1 MSPNTTSYRPPVV
14 PLSVGSFQGQ
24 SIRHTVRLNGTKDWL
39 LIYTLAGSGFY
50 RFSEGE
56 YRSRA
61 GDITLYRPECFH
73 DYQFSP
79 RAQKWDL
86 LYAHFLPRT
95 EWKDWLDWPEIGPG
109 LMRLRL
115 DEADVRQRVVLR
127 LKEMV
132 RSQFLSQ
139 ARKPIFGLN
148 ALEEVLLWCDSINP
162 RLSSSFVDPR
172 VRKSMEF
179 LTTHLAEPFSEEQLA
194 LVSGLSASRLRHLFR
209 AQTGDSPRHFLEEQR
224 LRKAKEL
231 LALSRQTVSEIAT
244 ELGFAS
250 PFYFSLRFKKYTGES
265 PRAFRDRAVGN

>member
-1 MSPNTTSYRPPVV
+1 M
-14 PLSVGSFQGQ
+14 
-24 SIRHTVRLNGTKDWL
+24 
-39 LIYTLAGSGFY
+39 
-50 RFSEGE
+50 
-56 YRSRA
+56 
-61 GDITLYRPECFH
+61 
-73 DYQFSP
+73 
-79 RAQKWDL
+79 

-95 EWKDWLDWPEIGPG
+95 EWEGWLDWPEIGPG

-115 DEADVRQRVVLR
+115 DEAEVRQRVVFR

-139 ARKPIFGLN
+139 ARKQGFGLN
-148 ALEEVLLWCDSINP
+148 ALEEVLLWCDSMNP
-162 RLSSSFVDPR
+162 RRSSSLVDAR

-179 LTTHLAEPFSEEQLA
+179 LTMHLAEPFSEERLA

>member
-1 MSPNTTSYRPPVV
+1 MPPNITSFCSPAA
-14 PLSVGSFQGQ
+14 PLSVGSFQGRT
-24 SIRHTVRLNGTKDWL
+24 IRHTVRLQGTKDWL
-39 LIYTLAGSGFY
+39 LIYTVAGAGFY
-50 RFSEGE
+50 RFSGGD

-61 GDITLYRPECFH
+61 GDITLYRPGCFH

-79 RAQKWDL
+79 RARKWDL

-95 EWKDWLDWPEIGPG
+95 EWEGWLDWPEIGPG

-115 DEADVRQRVVLR
+115 DEAEVRQRVVFR

-139 ARKPIFGLN
+139 ARKQGFGLN
-148 ALEEVLLWCDSINP
+148 ALEEVLLWCDSMNP
-162 RLSSSFVDPR
+162 RRSSSLVDAR

-179 LTTHLAEPFSEEQLA
+179 LTMHLAEPFSEERLA